1 MQNRVQLAFNREPIH
16 PLDVVSPPDEIREIY
31 QRDRIFGPELFF
43 GMALAEALPDE
54 RFLFIKRTEGATSLY
69 GCWNPDWSKDKASI
83 MGELNK
89 PKLYREFIDYVR
101 SVLDGYSPDDYEIC
115 AMLWVQGEGDGKVPQ
130 AAVAYGSTLRTLIE
144 RIRKDIGR
152 DTLPFIL
159 LQVGSVQVVEGM
171 NRTADEAP
179 NVTLIHQ
186 SQDAESPDFF
196 EKMENGHYN
205 CEGMK
210 KLGARFAEVFLRT
223 YASPQR

>member
-1 MQNRVQLAFNREPIH
+1 
-16 PLDVVSPPDEIREIY
+16 
-31 QRDRIFGPELFF
+31 
-43 GMALAEALPDE
+43 MALAEALPNE

-101 SVLDGYSPDDYEIC
+101 SVLVGYSPEDYEIC
-115 AMLWVQGEGDGKVPQ
+115 AMLWVQGEGDRKVPQ
-130 AAVAYGSTLRTLIE
+130 AAVAYGSILRTLIE
-144 RIRKDIGR
+144 RIRKDMRR

-171 NRTADEAP
+171 NRTADKTP
-179 NVTLIHQ
+179 NVALIHQ
-186 SQDAESPDFF
+186 SQDTDSLDFY

-205 CEGMK
+205 CDGMK
-210 KLGARFAEVFLRT
+210 KLGTRFAEVFLRT